1 MMPQE
6 FQKEVLFG
14 LENLNRVKNDI
25 DSFHAG
31 MAAAPMRNSALAYA
45 GMGYY
50 NALEHLMVRTL
61 KFLEITLPAGAASH
75 QMILAKFQNALV
87 MLGVSFLTLAYLNVC
102 WVFAMWQQKYMAF

>member
-1 MMPQE
+1 
-6 FQKEVLFG
+6 
-14 LENLNRVKNDI
+14 
-25 DSFHAG
+25 
-31 MAAAPMRNSALAYA
+31 MRNSALAYA